1 MNFRL
6 VNRRNQEKTK
16 SLPPVSLSLFIPLL
30 WFGERACVIDG
41 TVFILFNHF
50 NTQLMLL
57 VYLILYGKLSFND
70 SHLVINHK
78 FHCYLL
84 K

>member
-1 MNFRL
+1 M
-6 VNRRNQEKTK
+6 
-16 SLPPVSLSLFIPLL
+16 SLI
-30 WFGERACVIDG
+30 G

-70 SHLVINHK
+70 SHLVINHDYY
-78 FHCYLL
+78 CYLL
-84 K
+84 KC